1 MLNRYMLEI
10 RVFFKISGLYSTNL
24 DLAASVDR
32 EKVKEAAWEWEM
44 KRLQP
49 EHLTDHETPEPDPS
63 LF

>member
-1 MLNRYMLEI
+1 M
-10 RVFFKISGLYSTNL
+10 NL
-24 DLAASVDR
+24 DLTASVDM
-32 EKVKEAAWEWEM
+32 EKVKEGAWEWEM